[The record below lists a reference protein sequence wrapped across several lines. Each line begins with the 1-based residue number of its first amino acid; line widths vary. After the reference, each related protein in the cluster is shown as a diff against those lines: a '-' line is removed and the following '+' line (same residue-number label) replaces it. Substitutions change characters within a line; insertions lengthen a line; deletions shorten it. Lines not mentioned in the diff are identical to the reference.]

1 MSNLAIFSTNAALP
15 SYLKNAELDET
26 TKNLTGGAG
35 GGGGKRIS
43 IRGGVFRLLVNGEEL
58 MVNED
63 RAMNIVIVG
72 ASPIGRQYYESV
84 YDAEAAPK
92 APSCWS
98 ADGTKPSPDALD
110 PQASACM
117 SCPQNVRGSGQGES
131 RACRFQ
137 QRLAVVLEGD
147 LSGDVYQ
154 LPLPSTS
161 IFGEGVNGQKL
172 PMQAYARFMAQ
183 NKIPV
188 RAVVTE
194 MRFDTSSATPKLTF
208 RAVRPLTEEEYNICV
223 EQGNTEDAKRAI
235 TMTVAKIDGV
245 KDTGPGGD
253 DEPFEQPK
261 VIEPPKPKAT
271 KPKTAKPKPEPEPED
286 VAEDEM
292 EVDEPVKVTKTK
304 EEPIAKTALSELI
317 DEWDD

>member
-1 MSNLAIFSTNAALP
+1 MSNLAIFSSDAVMPA
-15 SYLKNAELDET
+15 YLKNAELDET
-26 TKNLTGGAG
+26 TKNLTGGGG

-72 ASPIGRQYYESV
+72 ASPIGRQYYDSV

-110 PQASACM
+110 PQASTCM
-117 SCPQNVRGSGQGES
+117 SCPQNVKGSGQGES
-131 RACRFQ
+131 RACRYQ

-208 RAVRPLTEEEYNICV
+208 RAVRPLTEEEYNTCV
-223 EQGNTEDAKRAI
+223 EQGDSEDAKRAI
-235 TMTVAKIDGV
+235 TMTVARTDGV

-261 VIEPPKPKAT
+261 VIEPPKPKAS
-271 KPKTAKPKPEPEPED
+271 KPKPAPKPEPEVE
-286 VAEDEM
+286 EDES
-292 EVDEPVKVTKTK
+292 EVVEPVKVTKTK
-304 EEPIAKTALSELI
+304 EEPIAKAALSELI